1 MKDEKNSQQLAVIH
15 FDYEG
20 NPVSF
25 MTEGGIM
32 VNATEMAK
40 PFGDSKRPKEWLRLS
55 QSKEFIQALL
65 DLKNS
70 EGGIPPS
77 GGGTEVRIL
86 TSEELVQVKKGG
98 ANQGTWMHEDVAMEF
113 ARWLSPRFGIW
124 CNDRIKELL
133 TKGKTPLYP
142 TTLNPENP
150 FVKNYI
156 KHINR
161 NAYKFTKDP
170 RINTSPDS
178 VRAQLCG
185 TEKDI
190 YESLKIFCEKKRLPI
205 RNVITAAIEE
215 KIYREIHPKEFDR
228 ESLLQDIEMKQ
239 QDIDYLT
246 RLLEQK
252 KQSCMENFALQ
263 LEMKQQEADYLKLV
277 LEAKNQT
284 IAALQGAREGGES

>member
-40 PFGDSKRPKEWLRLS
+40 PFGEVKKPGQWLRNQQTQEFLNELS
-55 QSKEFIQALL
+55 VVRNCTTEQLIQA
-65 DLKNS
+65 KQ
-70 EGGIPPS
+70 
-77 GGGTEVRIL
+77 GGGL
-86 TSEELVQVKKGG
+86 
-98 ANQGTWMHEDVAMEF
+98 QGTWMHEDVALEF

-133 TKGKTPLYP
+133 TKGQTPLYP
-142 TTLNPENP
+142 TTLDPENP
-150 FVKNYI
+150 IVKNYI

-190 YESLKIFCEKKRLPI
+190 YESLKIYCEKKRLPI

-252 KQSCMENFALQ
+252 TQSCMENFTLR

-284 IAALQGAREGGES
+284 IAALQGAREGVES